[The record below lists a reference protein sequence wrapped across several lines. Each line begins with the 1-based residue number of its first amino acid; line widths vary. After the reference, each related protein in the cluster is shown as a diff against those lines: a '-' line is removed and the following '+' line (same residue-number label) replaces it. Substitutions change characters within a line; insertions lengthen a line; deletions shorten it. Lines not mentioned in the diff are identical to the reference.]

1 MAKLRRGAIFK
12 SVERTKVPFST
23 FDLSNQSVFSCKM
36 GLLIPFMTVECVPG
50 DRIRWN
56 SNIFCRLAPL
66 VNPVMHRM
74 DIRGAF
80 FFVPYRLLWNHWEE
94 FRSEGN
100 ADVTASQRADYTVP
114 QHPYWDYGW
123 IWDNYS
129 PSDISSK
136 LLGPSTLFDY
146 LGFPARQI
154 VKQRAIVSEQNRYDI
169 GGLFFMA
176 AYYCVYDNY
185 YRNQLLENSHS
196 ECLSSVADARDYLRV
211 PEGYY
216 LKDGDNSE
224 IVATLTGVE
233 TWNGQWLGTNTFPAH
248 YKGLCYANYE
258 HDYFTSATYSPQ
270 LGDAVTLPLAG
281 NVNFHHEFYSGDN
294 ISGSPI
300 FYTDTSSII
309 FHRQTYLTDGGV
321 ERDVN
326 RPSDFAG
333 VQEKSLGF
341 SAQMALANSYKSAKI
356 TGSVDTGLTLRE
368 FRTLQAL
375 QRYKEKL
382 LAYGTRF
389 QEWLLGTYA
398 VHDGDARLDRPEFI
412 GAFSQPI
419 QISEVLQTSSTDS
432 EPSPL
437 GDYAGRGI
445 SGNQTRNYNYMAPE
459 DGVIIGIMQ
468 ITPRTSYMCGLPR
481 SWMRLNPYDYHNP
494 MFEHVGEQEVYD
506 NELYFSPANFN
517 GSDVKGSVFGYN
529 PRFADYKYR
538 PDEVHGDFL
547 EDGMLSWHL
556 SRDFSSTPTMTP
568 GFFHASNIERIF
580 AVTDS
585 SFDKFYVQLF
595 TKMIANRPMTMYSTP
610 I

>member
-50 DRIRWN
+50 DRLRWN

-100 ADVTASQRADYTVP
+100 ADVTASQRETYTVP
-114 QHPYWDYGW
+114 KHPYWDYGSLW
-123 IWDNYS
+123 SAYS
-129 PSDISSK
+129 SSDINSE

-154 VKQRAIVSEQNRYDI
+154 AKQRATPSEQNRYDI
-169 GGLFFMA
+169 GGLFYMA

-196 ECLSSVADARDYLRV
+196 ECVSSMIRSNLGL
-211 PEGYY
+211 PEDYY
-216 LKDGDNSE
+216 LKDGDNTDIMLAYNGIE
-224 IVATLTGVE
+224 
-233 TWNGQWLGTNTFPAH
+233 WNDPIYFGTNTMPAH

-281 NVNFHHEFYSGDN
+281 DVNFKTSFYNSDILAGQPVAVRN
-294 ISGSPI
+294 SLIFNRQVVQSP
-300 FYTDTSSII
+300 
-309 FHRQTYLTDGGV
+309 TDGALSVDRLTGLPGAS
-321 ERDVN
+321 N
-326 RPSDFAG
+326 L
-333 VQEKSLGF
+333 SLGVSGELEL
-341 SAQMALANSYKSAKI
+341 SAQYKAARV

-419 QISEVLQTSSTDS
+419 QISEVLQTSSTSS

-445 SGNQTRNYNYMAPE
+445 SGNQTRNFNYMAPE
-459 DGVIIGIMQ
+459 DGVLIGIMQ

-506 NELYFSPANFN
+506 NELYFSPSNFN
-517 GSDVKGSVFGYN
+517 GSDVKGGVFGYN
-529 PRFADYKYR
+529 PRFAEYKYR

-556 SRDFSSTPTMTP
+556 SRDFSNTPTMTP

-580 AVTDS
+580 AVIDS
-585 SFDKFYVQLF
+585 SYDKFYVQLF

>member
-50 DRIRWN
+50 DRVRWN

-100 ADVTASQRADYTVP
+100 ADVTASQRESYTVP
-114 QHPYWDYGW
+114 QHPYWDYGSLW
-123 IWDNYS
+123 SDYS
-129 PSDISSK
+129 PSDIYNK

-146 LGFPARQI
+146 LGFPSRQI
-154 VKQRAIVSEQNRYDI
+154 VKQRAIPSEQNRYDV
-169 GGLFFMA
+169 GGLFYMA

-185 YRNQLLENSHS
+185 YRNQLLENSHT
-196 ECLSSVADARDYLRV
+196 ECLSSVSDDQAFLRV

-216 LKDGDNSE
+216 LVDGDNTN
-224 IVATLTGVE
+224 IMVTLTEMENWGS
-233 TWNGQWLGTNTFPAH
+233 WLGTNTLPAH

-281 NVNFHHEFYSGDN
+281 DVNFQTSFYNSDILAGQPVAVRN
-294 ISGSPI
+294 SLIFNRQVVQSP
-300 FYTDTSSII
+300 
-309 FHRQTYLTDGGV
+309 TDGALPVDRLTALPGAT
-321 ERDVN
+321 N
-326 RPSDFAG
+326 L
-333 VQEKSLGF
+333 SLGV
-341 SAQMALANSYKSAKI
+341 SGEIALAGQYKAARV

-419 QISEVLQTSSTDS
+419 QISEVLQTSSTSS

-445 SGNQTRNYNYMAPE
+445 SGNQTRNFNYMAPE
-459 DGVIIGIMQ
+459 DGVLIGIMQ

-517 GSDVKGSVFGYN
+517 GSDVKGGVFGYN
-529 PRFADYKYR
+529 PRFAEYKYR

-585 SFDKFYVQLF
+585 SYDKFYVQLF